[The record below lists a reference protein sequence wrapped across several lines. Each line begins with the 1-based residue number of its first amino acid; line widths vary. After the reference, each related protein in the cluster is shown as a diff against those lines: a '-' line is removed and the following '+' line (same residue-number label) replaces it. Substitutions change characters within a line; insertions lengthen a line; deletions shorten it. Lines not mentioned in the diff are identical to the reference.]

1 MDVVVQAYRFIRLR
15 TLHIGIEY
23 FRHAVDDNRSEVGK
37 RVVIL
42 LRIEAAPVQQHVHH
56 CAGLTI
62 FPEILI
68 IIHLLRR
75 DVVNHQLEHLDS
87 VVSQLVL
94 FLRLQHLPEQIRITH
109 VVPALFV
116 HFDTLDILELV

>member
-1 MDVVVQAYRFIRLR
+1 MNVVVQTYRLVRLGAF
-15 TLHIGIEY
+15 HIGIKD
-23 FRHAVDDNRSEVGK
+23 FRHTVDDNRSKVGK
-37 RVVIL
+37 RIVIL
-42 LRIEAAPVQQHVHH
+42 LRIETAPVQQHVHH
-56 CAGLTI
+56 CAGLAI
-62 FPEILI
+62 LSEILI

-94 FLRLQHLPEQIRITH
+94 FLRLQHLPKQIRITY